1 MYTKRQKKKK
11 KNNNLHLEKTEQASE
26 PDTAGILELS
36 AHLKQL

>member
-1 MYTKRQKKKK
+1 MYTKRQKKK
-11 KNNNLHLEKTEQASE
+11 NNLQLEKTEQASE